1 MIGYYVHHHGAGHL
15 ARALAIVGS
24 AKDRFTLLGTGLEGR
39 TGQVAAVALADDRPI
54 GSTLFDGRDDVGDR
68 PDALHYAPLHHLGLR
83 SRTAAM
89 ADWIKSI
96 APSLMIVD
104 VSVETAMLA
113 RLTGTPT
120 ICVRLAG
127 DRTDPAHLDAFR
139 GASAILAPFHQDL
152 EDAATPDW
160 VRRKT
165 RYAPG
170 LAMVP
175 PVAAVNQRRVV
186 VVFGAG
192 GGEADGE
199 ALADAARLTPEL
211 EWRVLGPMSDAND
224 APDNLVSLGWVDNAA
239 DEIAGAGIVV
249 GSAGNGVVGAVLAAD
264 RPFICLPQDRPYDEQ
279 LSTARALERAGAAV
293 MLEAWPE
300 VDAWPALLDRARA
313 PAGDV
318 RRRLAGKDE
327 VSDIRQWIFDV
338 ADKLRVRSGTAS

>member
-15 ARALAIVGS
+15 ARALAIVGP
-24 AKDRFTLLGTGLEGR
+24 AVDRFTLLGTGLEGR
-39 TGQVAAVALADDRPI
+39 TGQVAAVDLADDRPI
-54 GSTLFDGRDDVGDR
+54 GSTLFDGRDGVPDR
-68 PDALHYAPLHHLGLR
+68 PEALHYAPLHHPGVR
-83 SRTAAM
+83 SRTAAIVN
-89 ADWIKSI
+89 WIENA
-96 APSLMIVD
+96 APSLMVVD

-139 GASAILAPFHQDL
+139 GATAILAPFHKDL

-170 LAMVP
+170 MGTVP
-175 PVAAVNQRRVV
+175 PVAAVDERRVV

-199 ALADAARLTPEL
+199 ALADAARRMPDL
-211 EWRVLGPMSDAND
+211 EWRVLGPMSVATD

-239 DEIAGAGIVV
+239 EEIAGAGVVV

-264 RPFICLPQDRPYDEQ
+264 RPFICLPQARPFDEQ
-279 LSTARALERAGAAV
+279 LSTARALERVGAAV
-293 MLEAWPE
+293 VLEAWPE
-300 VDAWPALLDRARA
+300 VEVWPDLLDRARA
-313 PAGDV
+313 PVGDA
-318 RRRLAGKDE
+318 RRRLVGTDE
-327 VSDIRQWIFDV
+327 AADVRQWIFNV
-338 ADKLRVRSGTAS
+338 ADTREHRPGATS